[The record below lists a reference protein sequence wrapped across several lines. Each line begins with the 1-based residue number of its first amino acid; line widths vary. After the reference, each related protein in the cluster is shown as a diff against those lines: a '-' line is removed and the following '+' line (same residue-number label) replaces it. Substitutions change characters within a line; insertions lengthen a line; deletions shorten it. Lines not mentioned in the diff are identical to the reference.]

1 RRCRQLARLADGHKA
16 RPQLV
21 RQRRSENKPARLD
34 ARHQGNLLVG
44 IVGRQRIHQLGKR
57 LRLLQQR
64 GDVVKKNPL
73 LGEVRHFANV
83 LLQAIAQTGGGGRHE
98 VVLST
103 RQCEIQ
109 MPKALRHY
117 GAPRARL
124 LPSAGPAS
132 APFPAARWPLSLPW
146 PALPLIHLRGFV
158 PSRAVVAAALPSAQR
173 PESRLLGLCHRHQ
186 TVPLRP
192 HTNCRADRKGIG
204 RIIATEVWAQMGAVK
219 QSLKKAR
226 SLKPSRIR
234 QDAERRFRLQLL
246 SGHEAE
252 REALSR
258 LFVPDGLSGPER
270 ERAVAHFHASDDPP
284 AEVRVCGP
292 SAPVADAVVVHPDDP
307 EPGLRALLSAHPRY
321 RLALGR
327 TYPVLRELLAM
338 DLIRSVAV
346 RNASLAAI
354 SALPEV

>member
-1 RRCRQLARLADGHKA
+1 
-16 RPQLV
+16 
-21 RQRRSENKPARLD
+21 
-34 ARHQGNLLVG
+34 
-44 IVGRQRIHQLGKR
+44 
-57 LRLLQQR
+57 
-64 GDVVKKNPL
+64 
-73 LGEVRHFANV
+73 
-83 LLQAIAQTGGGGRHE
+83 
-98 VVLST
+98 
-103 RQCEIQ
+103 
-109 MPKALRHY
+109 
-117 GAPRARL
+117 
-124 LPSAGPAS
+124 
-132 APFPAARWPLSLPW
+132 
-146 PALPLIHLRGFV
+146 
-158 PSRAVVAAALPSAQR
+158 
-173 PESRLLGLCHRHQ
+173 
-186 TVPLRP
+186 
-192 HTNCRADRKGIG
+192 
-204 RIIATEVWAQMGAVK
+204 MGAVK

-292 SAPVADAVVVHPDDP
+292 SAPVADVVVVHPDDP
-307 EPGLRALLSAHPRY
+307 EPGLRALLAAHPRY

-327 TYPVLRELLAM
+327 TYPALRELLAM

-354 SALPEV
+354 SALPEVFPNPLSLVLALGEMGSDTVLLTANQIGLAFELAALRGEPVGWRAQSGRVAAIVAGGLGWRALARELVGLIPAGFGLAAKSGIAYSGTWSVGMALWRSSAPAASLQTKLPSRRWRQIA